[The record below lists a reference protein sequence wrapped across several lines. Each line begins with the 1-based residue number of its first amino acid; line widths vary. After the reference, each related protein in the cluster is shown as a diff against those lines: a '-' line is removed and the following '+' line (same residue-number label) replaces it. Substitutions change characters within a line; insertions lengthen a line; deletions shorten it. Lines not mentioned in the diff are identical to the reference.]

1 MTTDP
6 PPVRQ
11 ALTLLGL
18 LAAAT
23 VAGAAVG
30 AALHAAAGA
39 AWGPVVYDLFAGLP
53 RGAGEHA
60 AWAAGYGLLV
70 GAELGGAAGLAALI
84 LASIPHGPRARG
96 RDVGAVF
103 GVATLAVVAATVGA
117 GCGLAYGWF
126 RPRSVHLVFPVEN
139 APGYGGREARAAL
152 AAVRAGLSFAFWA
165 TAGGAALAGLWLRV
179 VWAGRAAIGRGGTDD

>member
-30 AALHAAAGA
+30 AVL
-39 AWGPVVYDLFAGLP
+39 
-53 RGAGEHA
+53 
-60 AWAAGYGLLV
+60 
-70 GAELGGAAGLAALI
+70 
-84 LASIPHGPRARG
+84 
-96 RDVGAVF
+96 
-103 GVATLAVVAATVGA
+103 GVAALAVVAAAVGA

-126 RPRSVHLVFPVEN
+126 WPRSVHLVFPVDN

-165 TAGGAALAGLWLRV
+165 TAGGAGLAGLWLRA
-179 VWAGRAAIGRGGTDD
+179 VWAGRTGDG

>member
-6 PPVRQ
+6 PPVRR

-23 VAGAAVG
+23 VVGAAVG
-30 AALHAAAGA
+30 AGLHAAAGA
-39 AWGPVVYDLFAGLP
+39 VWASFSLGLFAGLP
-53 RGAGEHA
+53 WGRGEHA

-70 GAELGGAAGLAALI
+70 GAECGGAAGLAALI
-84 LASIPHGPRARG
+84 VASVPHGPRARG
-96 RDVGAVF
+96 RDVGAVV
-103 GVATLAVVAATVGA
+103 GVAALAVVAAAAGA

-126 RPRSVHLVFPVEN
+126 WPRSVHLVFPTEN
-139 APGYGGREARAAL
+139 APGYGAREARAAL

-165 TAGGAALAGLWLRV
+165 TAGGTVLAGLWLRV
-179 VWAGRAAIGRGGTDD
+179 VWAGRAALGRGGTDD